1 MGESNGKRLFRFG
14 VFEAEEDSGELRRQG
29 TRVKVNAQAFQVL
42 LVLLENPGQVVSRE
56 SIQQRLWPE
65 GTFVDF
71 DHGVNS
77 AVNRIREAL
86 GDSAAQPRYVETL
99 ARRGY
104 RFLAPVECI
113 ERSNGSLALTDP
125 ASASDRRFHLSD
137 RIVANPGLSAP
148 PVSPLM
154 PERQVQGTPA
164 SGSTSILAAREELP
178 QASYRLVRTLILL
191 MQLMYLSFYISALAN
206 LPEIGELLSPLP
218 VSPRAV
224 LIVLIATAAVM
235 IPVRL
240 FLIAAVVFRPPAM
253 QEKFLKMFP
262 WLLFM
267 DELWALSPF
276 LLLHHINFGVAL
288 SCTAALVYAPFAQ
301 RSLMLMESRTSQN
314 VVSKLP

>member
-1 MGESNGKRLFRFG
+1 MDESNGKRLFRFG

-42 LVLLENPGQVVSRE
+42 LMLLENPGQVVSRE

-104 RFLAPVECI
+104 RFIAPVECVD
-113 ERSNGSLALTDP
+113 RRNG
-125 ASASDRRFHLSD
+125 ASAGRDGSSVTPTSAAFPAIAVLE
-137 RIVANPGLSAP
+137 ANE
-148 PVSPLM
+148 SPA
-154 PERQVQGTPA
+154 TD
-164 SGSTSILAAREELP
+164 SSSILAAPNELP
-178 QASYRLVRTLILL
+178 HAPYKLVRTLFLL
-191 MQLMYLSFYISALAN
+191 LQIMYLIFYISTLAN
-206 LPEIGELLSPLP
+206 LPEIQELLSTLP
-218 VSPRAV
+218 VSPQAA
-224 LIVLIATAAVM
+224 LILLIATAAVM

-240 FLIAAVVFRPPAM
+240 FLVAAVMFRPPAI
-253 QEKFLKMFP
+253 QQKFSKMFP
-262 WLLFM
+262 LLLLM
-267 DELWALSPF
+267 DELWAVSPF

-288 SCTAALVYAPFAQ
+288 SCTAALVYSPFAQ
-301 RSLMLMESRTSQN
+301 RSLMLMQSRAQDAPSN
-314 VVSKLP
+314 SY

>member
-1 MGESNGKRLFRFG
+1 MGESQSKRLFRFG

-42 LVLLENPGQVVSRE
+42 LMLLQNSGEVVSRE
-56 SIQQRLWPE
+56 SIQRQLWPE

-71 DHGVNS
+71 EHGVNS

-113 ERSNGSLALTDP
+113 ERSNGQPVEAAQDFAP
-125 ASASDRRFHLSD
+125 AVVTTIAEPQPTTTYD
-137 RIVANPGLSAP
+137 
-148 PVSPLM
+148 
-154 PERQVQGTPA
+154 
-164 SGSTSILAAREELP
+164 STSILASPAELP
-178 QASYRLVRTLILL
+178 EAPHRLVGVLIVL
-191 MQLMYLSFYISALAN
+191 MQFMYLSFYISALAN
-206 LPEIGELLSPLP
+206 LPEIGELLSELN
-218 VSPRAV
+218 VSSRTV
-224 LIVLIATAAVM
+224 LVVLIATAAIM

-240 FLIAAVVFRPPAM
+240 FLIAAVAFRPPAIR
-253 QEKFLKMFP
+253 EKFLRMFP
-262 WLLFM
+262 WLLLI

-276 LLLHHINFGVAL
+276 LLLHHINFGLAL

-301 RSLMLMESRTSQN
+301 RSLMLMHTRAQQIATN
-314 VVSKLP
+314 